1 MAHSKHQVGLKN
13 RQNSD
18 DTYFRAGLH
27 SRNLAM
33 RDLIASY
40 RSVLILPS
48 ILLSGMTLI
57 AGCQLGGGRS
67 AMSSTNT
74 APTSVVPSD
83 ESLPNQNGDSA
94 VVQVAF
100 DEFVVTQAEPIG
112 GPQSTRRSVS
122 QDSQSEESETFRFPD
137 MLAAPVNEAMM
148 DEVLPFE
155 GGDLS
160 LEQLEASAL
169 VSHPA
174 ITRAR
179 AQVNSQQGQYLQA
192 GLPFNPVLQYQSEEI
207 GNEGAS
213 GLHSVRINQQFVTAN
228 KLGIAQQV
236 QAREVQK
243 QQAQLRAAELRVLT
257 RLRTAFAAAAVSQR
271 RTELTDQIVELAE
284 RSLLSVQS
292 LVDAKEASNVA
303 LLQAKVELDQ
313 ARVNAENA
321 ATQLQADRRA
331 LAAAVGMPEL
341 PPSDLAVDRGE
352 TLEEA
357 PWELLLSE
365 LEASSPELA
374 QAGSELERARWA
386 LRLACAQVTPNITGQ
401 LGVGVDAATDDTYAI
416 VGVSVPLPIRNR
428 NQGNIQTARA
438 DIAAAS
444 AAIEQTRLSLDGRL
458 ADAVGR
464 YKTARQR
471 YVQLVS
477 RIVPN
482 AEETYRLSQQAFAA
496 GESDFLQLLTVQR
509 TLFSTRLS
517 VLDAFGQAKQALAEI
532 DGQLVTL
539 QP

>member
-1 MAHSKHQVGLKN
+1 VRCIQL
-13 RQNSD
+13 
-18 DTYFRAGLH
+18 
-27 SRNLAM
+27 
-33 RDLIASY
+33 ASY
-40 RSVLILPS
+40 RCRLFS
-48 ILLSGMTLI
+48 LLLLLVTAL
-57 AGCQLGGGRS
+57 AVGCQTGGTRPLAS
-67 AMSSTNT
+67 TKSSYEPVPEAT
-74 APTSVVPSD
+74 AENATQP
-83 ESLPNQNGDSA
+83 E

-100 DEFVVTQAEPIG
+100 DEPIVRQAEPVEG
-112 GPQSTRRSVS
+112 TV
-122 QDSQSEESETFRFPD
+122 
-137 MLAAPVNEAMM
+137 APEPLQLQPA
-148 DEVLPFE
+148 
-155 GGDLS
+155 LS
-160 LEQLEASAL
+160 LPDLNGASQVAGESMSLKQLEASAL
-169 VSHPA
+169 AGHPA
-174 ITRAR
+174 LRQARAR
-179 AQVNSQQGQYLQA
+179 VNSRRGQYVQA

-213 GLHSVRINQQFVTAN
+213 GLHSLRVNQQFVTAN

-236 QAREVQK
+236 QAHEVQK
-243 QQAQLRAAELRVLT
+243 QQAELRAAELRVLT
-257 RLRTAFAAAAVSQR
+257 RIRMAFAAAAVSQR

-284 RSLLSVQS
+284 RSLRSVQS

-331 LAAAVGMPEL
+331 LAATVGMPEL
-341 PPSDLAVDRGE
+341 PPFDLAVDRAE
-352 TLEEA
+352 ALEEA

-386 LRLACAQVTPNITGQ
+386 LQLACAQVTPNITGQ
-401 LGVGVDAATDDTYAI
+401 LGVGVDTATDDTYAI
-416 VGVSVPLPIRNR
+416 VGVSIPLPIRNR

-438 DIAAAS
+438 EITAAS
-444 AAIEQTRLSLDGRL
+444 AAIDQTRLSLDGRL

-464 YKTARQR
+464 YQTARQR
-471 YVQLVS
+471 YEQLVS

-509 TLFSTRLS
+509 TLFTTRLS

-532 DGQLVTL
+532 EGLLVTL

>member
-1 MAHSKHQVGLKN
+1 
-13 RQNSD
+13 
-18 DTYFRAGLH
+18 
-27 SRNLAM
+27 M
-33 RDLIASY
+33 RCMQLASY
-40 RSVLILPS
+40 RCRLSS
-48 ILLSGMTLI
+48 LLLLLV
-57 AGCQLGGGRS
+57 AALAVGCQSGGGRPL
-67 AMSSTNT
+67 ASTPASYEP
-74 APTSVVPSD
+74 APEGAAGSTTQSKVVEVAYD
-83 ESLPNQNGDSA
+83 ELIVG
-94 VVQVAF
+94 
-100 DEFVVTQAEPIG
+100 QAEPVDG
-112 GPQSTRRSVS
+112 TVAPEPLQVQPALSLP
-122 QDSQSEESETFRFPD
+122 DSDGAS
-137 MLAAPVNEAMM
+137 PVATE
-148 DEVLPFE
+148 L
-155 GGDLS
+155 LS

-169 VSHPA
+169 AGHPA
-174 ITRAR
+174 LRQERAR
-179 AQVNSQQGQYLQA
+179 VNARRGQYVQA

-207 GNEGAS
+207 GNERAS
-213 GLHSVRINQQFVTAN
+213 GLHSLRVNQQLVTAN
-228 KLGIAQQV
+228 KLGIAQQL

-243 QQAQLRAAELRVLT
+243 QQAQLRATELRVLT
-257 RLRTAFAAAAVSQR
+257 RIRMAFAAAAVSQR

-284 RSLLSVQS
+284 RSLRSVQS

-303 LLQAKVELDQ
+303 LLQAQVELDQ

-321 ATQLQADRRA
+321 ETQLKADRRA

-341 PPSDLAVDRGE
+341 PRSDLAVDRGE
-352 TLEEA
+352 ALEEA

-365 LEASSPELA
+365 LEVSSPELA

-386 LRLACAQVTPNITGQ
+386 LQLACAQVTPNITGQ
-401 LGVGVDAATDDTYAI
+401 IGVGVDTATDDTYAI
-416 VGVSVPLPIRNR
+416 VGVSVPLPLRNR

-444 AAIEQTRLSLDGRL
+444 AAIDQTRLSLDGRL

-464 YKTARQR
+464 YQTARRR
-471 YVQLVS
+471 YQQLVS

-532 DGQLVTL
+532 EGQLVTL

>member
-1 MAHSKHQVGLKN
+1 
-13 RQNSD
+13 
-18 DTYFRAGLH
+18 
-27 SRNLAM
+27 M
-33 RDLIASY
+33 RCIQLASY
-40 RSVLILPS
+40 RCRLSSLLLLLVTVLSV
-48 ILLSGMTLI
+48 
-57 AGCQLGGGRS
+57 GCQTGGKRPF
-67 AMSSTNT
+67 ASTQSPAT
-74 APTSVVPSD
+74 TLSD
-83 ESLPNQNGDSA
+83 GLSPEEAAGNATQLE

-100 DEFVVTQAEPIG
+100 DEPIVRQAEPVEGTVAPEPLQIQ
-112 GPQSTRRSVS
+112 PALSL
-122 QDSQSEESETFRFPD
+122 PD
-137 MLAAPVNEAMM
+137 L
-148 DEVLPFE
+148 DGVLPVAAE
-155 GGDLS
+155 SLS

-169 VSHPA
+169 AGHPA
-174 ITRAR
+174 LRQAR
-179 AQVNSQQGQYLQA
+179 AQVDSRRGQYVQA

-213 GLHSVRINQQFVTAN
+213 GLHSLRVNQQFVTAN

-236 QAREVQK
+236 QAHEVQK

-257 RLRTAFAAAAVSQR
+257 RIRMAFAAAAVSQR

-284 RSLLSVQS
+284 TSLRSVQS
-292 LVDAKEASNVA
+292 LVDAKEASNVS

-331 LAAAVGMPEL
+331 LAAAAGMPEL
-341 PPSDLAVDRGE
+341 PPADLAIDRGE

-386 LRLACAQVTPNITGQ
+386 LQLACAQVTPNITGQ
-401 LGVGVDAATDDTYAI
+401 FGVGVDAATDDTYAI

-444 AAIEQTRLSLDGRL
+444 AAIDQTRLSLDGRL

-464 YKTARQR
+464 YQTARQR
-471 YVQLVS
+471 YEQLVS

-532 DGQLVTL
+532 EGLLVTL